1 MAYTCRYSSGPLIPN
16 SATATVWN
24 VGINCPQKYLQESAT
39 TLVSLRFIYIIPIV
53 CKITKF
59 SLLLFV
65 HLFENILLWLVNSH
79 IPLQKKTKKKQR
91 IHQELIIG
99 KPMSQYARTQLWSF
113 YYTAMNSM
121 KSNSAIHPDIME
133 NTGNSLVKWAP
144 HIWIRENYNISISAV
159 LSLFYNQGIVWEV
172 PLWTLCFTLKSLCVY
187 HKSSPT
193 CGCEERIGHKGVQ
206 R

>member
-79 IPLQKKTKKKQR
+79 IPLQKKKTVRTSRINYWKAHEPVCSYSAMIFLLYSNEQHEKQLCNPSR
-91 IHQELIIG
+91 HYG
-99 KPMSQYARTQLWSF
+99 KYGKFTCEMSTPYLDTWKL
-113 YYTAMNSM
+113 
-121 KSNSAIHPDIME
+121 
-133 NTGNSLVKWAP
+133 
-144 HIWIRENYNISISAV
+144 
-159 LSLFYNQGIVWEV
+159 
-172 PLWTLCFTLKSLCVY
+172 
-187 HKSSPT
+187 
-193 CGCEERIGHKGVQ
+193 
-206 R
+206 